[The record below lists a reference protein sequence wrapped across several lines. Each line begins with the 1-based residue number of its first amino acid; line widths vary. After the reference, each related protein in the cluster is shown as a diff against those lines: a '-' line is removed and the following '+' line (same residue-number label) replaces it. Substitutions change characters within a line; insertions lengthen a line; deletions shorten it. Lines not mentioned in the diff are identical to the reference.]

1 MFHWS
6 VPDLFVSISLD
17 AVLKCFSINLPQTGN
32 SLADSKWIKRDNLF
46 SVQQKANKCYLKCIF
61 SYHCHSTVLE
71 GENWHHSKIKAQIC
85 PESSIIIKGIGK
97 ETHEVNILDRSIF
110 SPIWPTHILFIFS
123 FLFFFSNTHFKYRE
137 VMVNATIIFSL
148 CSQCT
153 YLLIFY
159 ILPSKKNIWRFQG
172 FVLVIYS

>member
-123 FLFFFSNTHFKYRE
+123 FLFFFPTHILNTEKLWS
-137 VMVNATIIFSL
+137 MLQSFSL
-148 CSQCT
+148 CVHNVLTFSSF
-153 YLLIFY
+153 IFY
-159 ILPSKKNIWRFQG
+159 PPRKTFEG
-172 FVLVIYS
+172 FRGLCW